1 MQLGSRHM
9 SLEARD
15 DRNRAPLAPKQ
26 SSQSPV
32 QSRHYQQQPRENPY
46 QTVDNDQRR
55 HLDDIGRSSASQMP
69 TTSQLREMTD
79 SRRAALGLGG
89 GSRRIDS

>member
-26 SSQSPV
+26 GSQSPI
-32 QSRHYQQQPRENPY
+32 QSRHYQRQPRENPY
-46 QTVDNDQRR
+46 QTVDPDQRR
-55 HLDDIGRSSASQMP
+55 HLDDIRSSASQMP
-69 TTSQLREMTD
+69 TTSQIREMTD

-89 GSRRIDS
+89 GSRRMDS